1 MQILIKKTLVRL
13 LVLQFFL
20 IEIQLMHIQCCI
32 SFRYRVKWFGYMY
45 YTHISGKEYIF
56 SIIGITRYWI
66 QFPLLYSRSLFF
78 IWFCISNNLSGHW
91 WCWPHLIKMSP
102 WATCQEEEAPL
113 RADYLL
119 QIRTNPTT
127 LHAWL
132 VQSHPRVQTFQSHWS
147 HHQKPQ
153 PSRAIDFLPSQVNS
167 QTYLHHH
174 LSEQF
179 HHPPSRLNPKPRSYR

>member
-1 MQILIKKTLVRL
+1 MQILIKKILVRF

-20 IEIQLMHIQCCI
+20 IEIQLMHLQCCI

-45 YTHISGKEYIF
+45 YTHISRKEYIF

-66 QFPLLYSRSLFF
+66 QFPLLYSGSLFF
-78 IWFCISNNLSGHW
+78 IRFCISNKLSGADHTW
-91 WCWPHLIKMSP
+91 LKSP
-102 WATCQEEEAPL
+102 WATSQEEEAPL

-119 QIRTNPTT
+119 PIRTNPTT

-153 PSRAIDFLPSQVNS
+153 PSRAIAFLPSQVNS
-167 QTYLHHH
+167 QTYPHHH

-179 HHPPSRLNPKPRSYR
+179 HHPPSRLNPKPRSHR